1 MSRSMRVQGAR
12 VIARCLIIVACL
24 LVVACQTTSKSRRG
38 SGPSA
43 TKMPPQQIQVEL
55 MAFTDSYTALVS
67 QAADRIS
74 DAKPESRQAILNMKI
89 RNIRNAIIIAAGANP
104 VGSLLDMTVM
114 VTLQRQVTEEYWVP
128 EVLGEAGED
137 LLRALVTLEREIWE
151 LAYQALDE
159 EAVDAL
165 RALIPEIRARFP
177 DQVQV
182 SAIRASDF
190 ADDRSATVVQL
201 KGGGSLLGLFQ
212 LDPLANLSPAAQEL
226 AQTRLLAERL
236 FFWIKRAPIM
246 MDWHM
251 EEFIL
256 DAFGQQE
263 VQSLVE
269 ASRQLSQASADLSTT
284 AAELSEWLPEERA
297 AAITQALD
305 GIAAEREAIV
315 GVFENEEVRLRGL
328 LDDVKLTAESVTVL
342 SSSLNETVETTDRFL
357 AGFRR
362 EPGAPPPD
370 RPFDIADYQATAE
383 SLAGTLRELN
393 DVVGSLDALLASPAW
408 DDRSTQIQAAAAE
421 GEAGLARL
429 IDRLFVRG
437 LIVVLVFVVAS
448 LVAMILYRLI
458 FRRAA
463 GRSGPVAA

>member
-1 MSRSMRVQGAR
+1 MRAQFAR
-12 VIARCLIIVACL
+12 AIAKCLIIVACL
-24 LVVACQTTSKSRRG
+24 LVVACQTTSRG
-38 SGPSA
+38 QRSSGPSP
-43 TKMPPQQIQVEL
+43 TKLPPQQIQVEL

-67 QAADRIS
+67 EAADRIS
-74 DAKPESRQAILNMKI
+74 DAIPESRQGILNMKI

-104 VGSLLDMTVM
+104 VGALLDMTVM
-114 VTLQRQVTEEYWVP
+114 VTLQRQVTEEHWVP
-128 EVLGEAGED
+128 EVLGDVGEP
-137 LLRALVTLEREIWE
+137 LLRALETLEREIWE
-151 LAYQALDE
+151 LAYRALDE

-177 DQVQV
+177 DQIQV

-190 ADDRSATVVQL
+190 ADDRSATVVQI

-212 LDPLANLSPAAQEL
+212 LDPLANLSPASQEL

-269 ASRQLSQASADLSTT
+269 ASRQLSQASEDLGNT
-284 AAELSEWLPEERA
+284 AAELSEWWPEERA

-305 GIAAEREAIV
+305 GIAAEREAILDT
-315 GVFENEEVRLRGL
+315 FENEEVRLRGL
-328 LDDVKLTAESVTVL
+328 LEDVKLTAESVTVL
-342 SSSLNETVETTDRFL
+342 SSSLNETVETTDRFV

-362 EPGAPPPD
+362 EPGAPPSER
-370 RPFDIADYQATAE
+370 RPFDIVDYQATAE
-383 SLAGTLRELN
+383 TLAGTLRELN

-408 DDRSTQIQAAAAE
+408 DDRSTQIQTAAVE

-437 LIVVLVFVVAS
+437 LIVVLVFVVTS
-448 LVAMILYRLI
+448 LIAMILYRLM

-463 GRSGPVAA
+463 GPSAPVAR